1 MRDIQKSEC
10 IALRLINMKRI
21 CFQMICLGDHG
32 LDGLPGIRGR
42 EGPAGP
48 RGDPGPPGTGA
59 KGDRGN
65 GRQ

>member
-10 IALRLINMKRI
+10 IALRLSNMKRI
-21 CFQMICLGDHG
+21 CFHMICLGDHG

-48 RGDPGPPGTGA
+48 RGDPGPPGTGT